1 MKVIGWLVGI
11 VVLAVIGAGVY
22 IVMNSG
28 SLIKTAVE
36 SLGPDY
42 LGVPV
47 RLGSAEISLTD
58 GSGVLTDLVIGNP
71 AGFAGPHSMRIGRV
85 MLALDPT
92 QISGELVVVKDLSIE
107 GAEVAIV
114 AKGTQT
120 NLQTIMNNLDSG
132 ENAQSAPAQD
142 ASSEMK
148 MIIDKFAF
156 TNAKTSLSS
165 DLIGDKT
172 VNLPDINLSGIGRK
186 SSGVT
191 IEEAVS
197 QMLRPIIKSSTD
209 AAINAG
215 IDVEGMKKGAIEKV
229 NESIG
234 KGLKSLTDRLQN

>member
-1 MKVIGWLVGI
+1 MKVVGWLVGI
-11 VVLAVIGAGVY
+11 VLLAIVGAGAY

-36 SLGPDY
+36 TLGPKY

-47 RLGSAEISLTD
+47 SLGSAEVSLTD
-58 GSGVLTDLVIGNP
+58 GSGALTDLVIGNP
-71 AGFAGPHSMRIGRV
+71 AGFSGPHSMRIGRV
-85 MLALDPT
+85 ALALDPS
-92 QISGELVVVKDLSIE
+92 QISGELVVIKDLSVD

-132 ENAQSAPAQD
+132 E
-142 ASSEMK
+142 SSEPAAAEDPAAAMK

-165 DLIGDKT
+165 DLIGEKT

-191 IEEAVS
+191 AEEAVR
-197 QMLRPIIKSSTD
+197 QLLGPIIKSSTD
-209 AAINAG
+209 AVVREG
-215 IDVEGMKKGAIEKV
+215 IDVEGIKAGAMEKV
-229 NESIG
+229 NEGIG
-234 KGLKSLTDRLQN
+234 KGLKGLTDRLQN

>member
-1 MKVIGWLVGI
+1 
-11 VVLAVIGAGVY
+11 
-22 IVMNSG
+22 
-28 SLIKTAVE
+28 
-36 SLGPDY
+36 
-42 LGVPV
+42 VPV
-47 RLGSAEISLTD
+47 SLGSAEISLSD
-58 GSGVLTDLVIGNP
+58 GSGALTDLVIGNP
-71 AGFAGPHSMRIGRV
+71 AGFTGPHSMRIGKV
-85 MLALDPT
+85 SLALDPA
-92 QISGELVVVKDLSIE
+92 QISGDLVVVKDLSIE

-120 NLQTIMNNLDSG
+120 NLQTIMNNLDTG
-132 ENAQSAPAQD
+132 DSAEPAAAD
-142 ASSEMK
+142 DTSSEMK

-165 DLIGDKT
+165 DLIGNKT

-191 IEEAVS
+191 VEEAVS

-215 IDVEGMKKGAIEKV
+215 IDVEGMKKGAMDKV

-234 KGLKSLTDRLQN
+234 KGLKGLTDRLQN

>member
-11 VVLAVIGAGVY
+11 VLLAVIGAGVY

-36 SLGPDY
+36 TLGPKY

-47 RLGSAEISLTD
+47 SLGSAEISLSD
-58 GSGVLTDLVIGNP
+58 GSGALTDLVIGNP
-71 AGFAGPHSMRIGRV
+71 AGFAGPHSMRIGKV
-85 MLALDPT
+85 SLALDPA
-92 QISGELVVVKDLSIE
+92 QISGDLVVVKDLSIE

-120 NLQTIMNNLDSG
+120 NLQTIMNNLDTG
-132 ENAQSAPAQD
+132 DSAEPAAAED

-165 DLIGDKT
+165 DLIGNKT

-191 IEEAVS
+191 VEEAVS

-215 IDVEGMKKGAIEKV
+215 IDVEGMKKGAMDKV

-234 KGLKSLTDRLQN
+234 KGLKGLTDRLQN